1 MKQFTRYSTIG
12 IMAILM
18 LLSCT
23 GSDYYYKDFLE
34 TATRLY
40 VGKVDSVKVHPGRN
54 RIKLSWLPSPDQSV
68 QNTRVYWNNNRDSV
82 VQRVKRVP
90 GVDSS
95 EIIINGLME
104 GNYAFTIFTYDDK
117 NNKSVGVE
125 VFGRA
130 YGSTYESKL
139 SNRVIEGVNADAED
153 RKSTR
158 MNSSH

>member
-54 RIKLSWLPSPDQSV
+54 RIQLSWLLSPDHSV
-68 QNTRVYWNNNRDSV
+68 QNTRAYWNNNRESV
-82 VQRVKRVP
+82 VQREKRVP
-90 GVDSS
+90 VEDST
-95 EIIINGLME
+95 ELIIIGIME
-104 GNYAFTIFTYDDK
+104 IG
-117 NNKSVGVE
+117 GGWCRE
-125 VFGRA
+125 
-130 YGSTYESKL
+130 
-139 SNRVIEGVNADAED
+139 
-153 RKSTR
+153 
-158 MNSSH
+158 